1 MDQTALHHSFLKT
14 VGSGLLAGGV
24 LVAAGAAQAAAQ
36 VAASLSMEERALA
49 SGAQSIFQ
57 DQCRRDAFS
66 GAMLIARGSQVITEG
81 VCGEASKRYHVA
93 NKIDTK
99 FNIASIG
106 KMFTA
111 VAIAQLAEAGKL
123 SFDDRISKYIDA
135 SWLPASV
142 SGRISIAQ
150 LLAHSDGLAE
160 FLTKEAAYQSSRAL
174 YREHDDLKPLLQGMQ
189 PEFEPGTKYYYANT
203 GYVLLG
209 VIIQKISGQNYYD
222 YVRQHIY
229 QPAGMKDTDSY
240 ALDQAVENLATGY
253 LNSPGDMRESS
264 FEGLLRGFSFGC
276 GYSTVHDL
284 LRFTEALQNGKLLQ
298 PETLKTLW
306 QNHAPEATPKRGGY
320 GYGFELASSPLG
332 PVVGHSG
339 SFPGASGNVNLYT
352 ERGYVV
358 IVLSNYWHPAP
369 IAERFEHILKP
380 QNLENSPQPVR

>member
-1 MDQTALHHSFLKT
+1 MNQTEPHHSFLKS
-14 VGSGLLAGGV
+14 VIICLLAGGIV
-24 LVAAGAAQAAAQ
+24 LEAAAAQAG
-36 VAASLSMEERALA
+36 ASLSIDERALA
-49 SGAQSIFQ
+49 SKAQLIFQ
-57 DQCRRDAFS
+57 EQCRSDAFS
-66 GAMLIARGSQVITEG
+66 GAMLIAQGSHVITEG
-81 VCGEASKRYHVA
+81 VCGDASKRYHVA

-123 SFDDRISKYIDA
+123 NFDDKISRYIDA

-142 SGRISIAQ
+142 TERISIAQ

-160 FLTKEAAYQSSRAL
+160 FLTKESAHQSSRAL
-174 YREHDDLKPLLQGMQ
+174 YRELDDLKPLLQGMQ
-189 PEFEPGTKYYYANT
+189 PEFDPGTKYYYANT

-209 VIIQKISGQNYYD
+209 VIVQKQSGQNYYD

-229 QPAGMKDTDSY
+229 QAAGMKDTDSY
-240 ALDQAVENLATGY
+240 ALDQPVENLAMGY
-253 LNSPGDMRESS
+253 LNTPGHMREST

-284 LRFTEALQNGKLLQ
+284 LRFTQALQDGKLIK
-298 PETLKTLW
+298 PETLKILW
-306 QNHAPEATPKRGGY
+306 QNHSPEETPKRGGY
-320 GYGFELASSPLG
+320 GFGFELASSPLG

-339 SFPGASGNVNLYT
+339 SFPGASGIVNMYPNS
-352 ERGYVV
+352 GHVV

-369 IAERFEHILKP
+369 MTESFENVLDTRSLRNDH
-380 QNLENSPQPVR
+380 QPTR